1 LGAAML
7 MAAQV
12 ASVVP
17 AATQVLLTVLH
28 LGRAV
33 SMAAQ
38 EESLLPTATHVL
50 GVAVEHTSEA
60 AELPPLVPSQ
70 SVEAAHAT
78 QADPTYLGAAML
90 MAAQVASLLP
100 TATHV
105 LGDAVEHTSVDAE
118 LSPLVPSQSLESR
131 HATQAFPLTSHLG
144 AAMSMAA
151 QVTSLFPAG
160 THVLGDAV
168 EHTSAPLLPV
178 QWASVTHSTQALPL
192 HSGVALVV
200 AAVQLT
206 QADPKYLGVAV
217 SMAAQ
222 VPSLLPTGTHV
233 LGVAVEHTSVPLL
246 PVQWASVTHAT
257 KVPAVVASAPALQA
271 FAAL

>member
-1 LGAAML
+1 
-7 MAAQV
+7 
-12 ASVVP
+12 
-17 AATQVLLTVLH
+17 
-28 LGRAV
+28 
-33 SMAAQ
+33 
-38 EESLLPTATHVL
+38 
-50 GVAVEHTSEA
+50 
-60 AELPPLVPSQ
+60 
-70 SVEAAHAT
+70 
-78 QADPTYLGAAML
+78 LGAAML

-222 VPSLLPTGTHV
+222 VASVLPAGTHV
-233 LGVAVEHTSVPLL
+233 LGVAVEHTSAPLLPVQWASVTHATQALPLHSGVALVVAAVQETQAPAPLASHLGVAVLIATQVPSLLPAATHVLGVAVEHTSAPLL